1 MACQQGFFTLPL
13 LATDLETLE
22 KIMKQSLRGPAL
34 YTSIRDYIKEYI
46 LKHDLKPGDS
56 LPPEG
61 QLVEELGVGRS
72 SVREAVKS
80 LQSVGIVDV
89 RQGNGLF
96 VRELN
101 FDPMLETFLFGMKF
115 DPRTLAELLQIRIWL
130 EVAVIGDAVNH
141 IGPEEVERLEG
152 LLVEWNQ
159 RVKAGEEYSDL
170 DESFHEIIYGVL
182 ENQSLMKL
190 FSVFWVSFTSLESE
204 ITRDADPENVVA
216 SHRLIVE
223 AIKAKDSSQVR
234 SELLKHFDNIKDRI
248 AIYIGAMDNPR

>member
-1 MACQQGFFTLPL
+1 
-13 LATDLETLE
+13 
-22 KIMKQSLRGPAL
+22 MKQSLRAPAL

-46 LKHDLKPGDS
+46 LEHDLKPGDS

-89 RQGNGLF
+89 RQGNGLY

-130 EVAVIGDAVNH
+130 EVAVIGDAVEH
-141 IGPEEVERLEG
+141 ITPKEVKKLED
-152 LLVEWNQ
+152 LLVTWEQ
-159 RVKAGEEYSDL
+159 RVRAGEEYSDL
-170 DESFHEIIYGVL
+170 DETFHEIIYGVL
-182 ENQSLMKL
+182 DNQSLMKL
-190 FSVFWVSFTSLESE
+190 FSVFWVSFTSLENE
-204 ITRDADPENVVA
+204 ITRDANPEKV
-216 SHRLIVE
+216 
-223 AIKAKDSSQVR
+223 
-234 SELLKHFDNIKDRI
+234 
-248 AIYIGAMDNPR
+248 IGQR

>member
-1 MACQQGFFTLPL
+1 
-13 LATDLETLE
+13 
-22 KIMKQSLRGPAL
+22 MKQSLRGPAL
-34 YTSIRDYIKEYI
+34 YTSIRDYIKDYI

-130 EVAVIGDAVNH
+130 EVAVIGDAVAH
-141 IGPEEVERLEG
+141 IDAEGVKKLEE
-152 LLVEWNQ
+152 LLVKWDQ
-159 RVKAGEEYSDL
+159 RVAAGEEYSDL

-182 ENQSLMKL
+182 DNQSLMKL

-204 ITRDADPENVVA
+204 ITRDADPENVVEA
-216 SHRLIVE
+216 HRSIVE
-223 AIKAKDSSQVR
+223 AIKTKDASRVR
-234 SELLKHFDNIKDRI
+234 SELLRHFDNIKDRI
-248 AIYIGAMDNPR
+248 ATYIDSVDNQR